1 MHDVSGR
8 FVKMFG
14 LRPRD
19 RFSRLLAAAAAATAL
34 GVATAASAGA
44 PVAVTSVLT
53 FEEQVVMPGAF
64 AVSTT
69 GLRGDRNTCSFPVTF
84 SATRTRTDTTFDNGD
99 VKIHSEVRATRAANG
114 HTAAESDMFNAF
126 IDHADPSNW
135 KVTGRFAQT
144 FLDGDLI
151 YLQSGKLNSPVRG
164 AVDDPHPGP
173 MGILPNICDILSE

>member
-1 MHDVSGR
+1 MHCATVR
-8 FVKMFG
+8 VVKMFG
-14 LRPRD
+14 LLSREV
-19 RFSRLLAAAAAATAL
+19 SRLLLGAAAAGTAL
-34 GVATAASAGA
+34 AVATAVSADA
-44 PVAVTSVLT
+44 PVAVTNVLT

-69 GLRGDRNTCSFPVTF
+69 GLNGELNRCSFPVTF

-99 VKIHSEVRATRAANG
+99 VKIHSEVHATRAANG

-126 IDHADPSNW
+126 IDHTDPSNW
-135 KVTGRFAQT
+135 KVTGRFAQM

-151 YLQSGKLNSPVRG
+151 YLQSGKLISPVRG

-173 MGILPNICDILSE
+173 KGVLPNTCDILSE

>member
-1 MHDVSGR
+1 MHCVSVRLVNMLGR
-8 FVKMFG
+8 HSCDTF
-14 LRPRD
+14 R
-19 RFSRLLAAAAAATAL
+19 RLLGAAAAATIL
-34 GVATAASAGA
+34 SVATAASADA

-84 SATRTRTDTTFDNGD
+84 SASRTRTDTTFDNGD
-99 VKIHSEVRATRAANG
+99 VKIHSEVHATRAANG

-126 IDHADPSNW
+126 IDHTDPSNW
-135 KVTGRFAQT
+135 KVTGRFAQM

-173 MGILPNICDILSE
+173 MGVLPNICGILSE

>member
-1 MHDVSGR
+1 MHRLSVTLVR
-8 FVKMFG
+8 MFG
-14 LRPRD
+14 IQPRD
-19 RFSRLLAAAAAATAL
+19 VSRLLL
-34 GVATAASAGA
+34 GVAGAGMALALATAASADA

-69 GLRGDRNTCSFPVTF
+69 GLKGERNACSFPVTF
-84 SATRTRTDTTFDNGD
+84 SATRNRTDTTFDNGD
-99 VKIHSEVRATRAANG
+99 VKIHSDVRAIRVANG
-114 HTAAESDMFNAF
+114 HTAVESDMFSAF
-126 IDHADPSNW
+126 IDHTDPSNW
-135 KVTGRFAQT
+135 TVTGRFAQM

-173 MGILPNICDILSE
+173 MGAVPNICDILSE